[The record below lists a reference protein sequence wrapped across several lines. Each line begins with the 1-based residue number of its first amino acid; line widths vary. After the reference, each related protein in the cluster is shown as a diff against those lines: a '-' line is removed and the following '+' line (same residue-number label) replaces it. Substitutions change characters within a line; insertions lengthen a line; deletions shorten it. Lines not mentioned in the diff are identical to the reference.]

1 MLYDIKYETFMFNLE
16 HIKMEQYLND
26 NINAINYR
34 RTIIGESN
42 QILYEGVF
50 QTIKTA
56 IINFFK
62 AICNFFKKII
72 DKLANSEKDSST
84 VEKNVE
90 VVDKKVKEEKEFQPT
105 TVILKNFCV
114 NKKYPSMYDLF
125 KNPLKNFI
133 TILFDEFDNFFEA
146 AQKPK
151 RNFVNYDETE
161 LKNAGYLTNFD
172 DQEYFDSLVQTMK
185 ENGHKAPSV
194 NINADIS
201 KESFINNFT
210 KDIFVTFEYR
220 IKSLSDLKEYIKLC
234 KDLLKDTKNDLKSYK
249 KNLNKDKKEIESYID
264 KLEKLRLDETR
275 QMYFDDSARI
285 LVESA
290 GKLSNYLQMSSSLT
304 YVFLNMNLKTINDNI
319 LKLNKLL

>member
-16 HIKMEQYLND
+16 HIKIEQYLND

-34 RTIIGESN
+34 RTIIGDSN

-72 DKLANSEKDSST
+72 DKLANSEKDSSI

-114 NKKYPSMYDLF
+114 NKNYPSMYDLF
-125 KNPLKNFI
+125 KNPLKIFI
-133 TILFDEFDNFFEA
+133 AILYDEFDNFFEA
-146 AQKPK
+146 IYKPK
-151 RNFVNYDETE
+151 KDFVDYDETG
-161 LKNAGYLTNFD
+161 LKNAGYLTNFN
-172 DQEYFDSLVQTMK
+172 DQEYFGSLVQTMK
-185 ENGHKAPSV
+185 ENGYKAPSV
-194 NINADIS
+194 NVDANVS

-210 KDIFVTFEYR
+210 KDIFVTFDFKV
-220 IKSLSDLKEYIKLC
+220 KSLSDLKEYVKLC
-234 KDLLKDTKNDLKSYK
+234 KDLLKDTKNNLKSYK
-249 KNLNKDKKEIESYID
+249 KSLNKDKKEIESYID
-264 KLEKLRLDETR
+264 KLEKLKLDENR
-275 QMYFDDSARI
+275 QMYFDDSAKI

-304 YVFLNMNLKTINDNI
+304 YVFLNMNLKAINSNI
-319 LKLNKLL
+319 SELNKLF

>member
-1 MLYDIKYETFMFNLE
+1 MLYDIKCETFMFNLE
-16 HIKMEQYLND
+16 HIKIEQYLND

-34 RTIIGESN
+34 RTIIGDSN

-72 DKLANSEKDSST
+72 DKLANSEKDSSI

-114 NKKYPSMYDLF
+114 NKNYPSMYDLF
-125 KNPLKNFI
+125 KNPLKIFI
-133 TILFDEFDNFFEA
+133 AILYDEFDNFFEA
-146 AQKPK
+146 IQKPK
-151 RNFVNYDETE
+151 KDFVDYDETG

-185 ENGHKAPSV
+185 ENGHKTPSV
-194 NINADIS
+194 DINADIS

-234 KDLLKDTKNDLKSYK
+234 KDLLKIGRASCR
-249 KNLNKDKKEIESYID
+249 E
-264 KLEKLRLDETR
+264 R
-275 QMYFDDSARI
+275 
-285 LVESA
+285 V
-290 GKLSNYLQMSSSLT
+290 
-304 YVFLNMNLKTINDNI
+304 
-319 LKLNKLL
+319 